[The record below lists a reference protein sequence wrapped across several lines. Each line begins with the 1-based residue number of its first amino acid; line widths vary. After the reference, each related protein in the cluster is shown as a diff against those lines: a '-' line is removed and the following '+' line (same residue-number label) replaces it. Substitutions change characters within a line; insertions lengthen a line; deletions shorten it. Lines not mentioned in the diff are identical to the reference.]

1 MDEERGI
8 ESLKNEERL
17 CNVEEDIVKSL
28 RRKKDNKKMK
38 IFIIKRIKKDY
49 GKKA

>member
-1 MDEERGI
+1 M
-8 ESLKNEERL
+8 
-17 CNVEEDIVKSL
+17 KSL

-49 GKKA
+49 GKKAQKNKLRLQEEELI